1 MEVMLALQ
9 PKYDRTR
16 RTSYRRRCLFCIFPV
31 PWLHAYRPRSSWQ
44 QLSRKL
50 WCCISWMGPHP
61 WREDY
66 INHEKMD
73 YEQRCMPS
81 FPPPR
86 SLPILDRKFFLYHPL
101 IISHD
106 YGAFTRYSSL
116 KWPKNWM
123 GEPTTVILR
132 ASRGMLAPTPVQQFS
147 IAGRGRGPASGKSQT
162 GIPDIFRLLVT
173 ELISLWARPPPQKK
187 NWLLLANVTL

>member
-1 MEVMLALQ
+1 MLALQ

-16 RTSYRRRCLFCIFPV
+16 RTPPLPLLHFPGSMTPRLPTQVIMTTTVTQVMMLHFLNGSSSLTRRLYQSWENGLRTAVYAIL
-31 PWLHAYRPRSSWQ
+31 SSTS
-44 QLSRKL
+44 LPS
-50 WCCISWMGPHP
+50 HP
-61 WREDY
+61 WSE
-66 INHEKMD
+66 I
-73 YEQRCMPS
+73 
-81 FPPPR
+81 
-86 SLPILDRKFFLYHPL
+86 FLYHPL

-132 ASRGMLAPTPVQQFS
+132 ASRGMLAPTPVQQFP

>member
-1 MEVMLALQ
+1 
-9 PKYDRTR
+9 
-16 RTSYRRRCLFCIFPV
+16 
-31 PWLHAYRPRSSWQ
+31 
-44 QLSRKL
+44 
-50 WCCISWMGPHP
+50 
-61 WREDY
+61 
-66 INHEKMD
+66 MD

-132 ASRGMLAPTPVQQFS
+132 ASRGMLAPTPVQQFP

-187 NWLLLANVTL
+187 N